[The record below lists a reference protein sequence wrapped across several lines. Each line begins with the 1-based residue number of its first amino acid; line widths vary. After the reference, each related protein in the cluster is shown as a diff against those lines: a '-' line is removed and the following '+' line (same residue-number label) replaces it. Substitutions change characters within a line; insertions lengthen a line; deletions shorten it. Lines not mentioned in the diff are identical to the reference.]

1 MRRWSLLV
9 LLGALA
15 AALPAAAVPDGSGDA
30 LEHNREL
37 LEKWRADPDH
47 YARLQRDLRAF
58 WALPPARRRQMRQLD
73 QDLQHADAKARK
85 RLWAV
90 LERYHAW
97 LEALPEAERQR
108 VESAA
113 SADERLRVIREIRE
127 RQWVDRL
134 PLKVREELEQL
145 PPERR
150 PAQIALLRKEE
161 QRHRREWRRGLRLPP
176 PFRPAT
182 LKAFPPEFQAFVEN
196 QLVPRLGPKEKER
209 LKGAEKKWPQYAR
222 VLDKLSREHPVL
234 PPLRQV
240 GTVVTYDQLP
250 AEVKRDFPR
259 AQLQKDPAL
268 EQRLKRVSGKWPDF
282 AVEFAKV
289 WALHRRVPLPPLGAS
304 RPKELGTAV
313 ETFVNR
319 KLTPALSPAEAQ
331 VLKNLEGQWPD
342 YPLKLLE
349 LAHKHRLAVPGMS
362 LPWPDELWDS
372 LAAER

>member
-9 LLGALA
+9 LLGVMT
-15 AALPAAAVPDGSGDA
+15 AALPAVAALGEGDA

-73 QDLQHADAKARK
+73 ESLHEAEPRARK

-90 LERYHAW
+90 LERYRAW
-97 LEALPEAERQR
+97 LEALPEADRQR
-108 VESAA
+108 VEAA
-113 SADERLRVIREIRE
+113 AGSDERLRVIREIRE
-127 RQWVDRL
+127 RQWVERL
-134 PLKVREELEQL
+134 PAKVREELEQL

-150 PAQIALLRKEE
+150 QARVTLLRKEE

-176 PFRPAT
+176 PVRPTT
-182 LKAFPPEFQAFVEN
+182 LKAFPPEFQAFVQN
-196 QLVPRLGPKEKER
+196 VLAPQLSPKEKER
-209 LKGAEKKWPQYAR
+209 LLNAETKWPQYVRA
-222 VLDKLSREHPVL
+222 LDRLSRDHPVL

-240 GTVVTYDQLP
+240 GPIVKYEQLP
-250 AEVKRDFPR
+250 AAVKRDFPR

-268 EQRLKRVSGKWPDF
+268 AQRLAKVSGKWPDF

-289 WALHRRVPLPPLGAS
+289 WGLHKRVPLPPLGAS
-304 RPKELGTAV
+304 RPKELGSAV
-313 ETFVNR
+313 ETFVVR

-331 VLKNLEGQWPD
+331 ALRKLEGQWPD
-342 YPLKLLE
+342 YPLQLLE
-349 LAHKHRLAVPGMS
+349 LAHKHQLAVPGMS

-372 LAAER
+372 LPAER